1 MLCAEALTMTGS
13 GGDTGALEVSQV
25 SQGAMATKFDIA
37 AVVGMKEKH
46 KQQPLIMLPRLLPQ
60 CRVGWRSGRVGVVG
74 GVVNL
79 IILCTRSAEIE
90 VCFFFFDHAPPV
102 CIIYL

>member
-1 MLCAEALTMTGS
+1 MTGS

-60 CRVGWRSGRVGVVG
+60 CRVGWRSGG
-74 GVVNL
+74 GGWGGGSKPHHFVHKICRN
-79 IILCTRSAEIE
+79 RSLF
-90 VCFFFFDHAPPV
+90 VF
-102 CIIYL
+102 

>member
-1 MLCAEALTMTGS
+1 MTGS

-60 CRVGWRSGRVGVVG
+60 CRVGWRSGRVGGAG

-90 VCFFFFDHAPPV
+90 VCFFFDHAPPV

>member
-1 MLCAEALTMTGS
+1 MTGS

-60 CRVGWRSGRVGVVG
+60 CRVGWRSGRVGGAG

-90 VCFFFFDHAPPV
+90 VCFFLIMLLLFASSIFNQT
-102 CIIYL
+102 

>member
-60 CRVGWRSGRVGVVG
+60 CRVGWRSVGWG
-74 GVVNL
+74 WRGV
-79 IILCTRSAEIE
+79 
-90 VCFFFFDHAPPV
+90 
-102 CIIYL
+102 

>member
-60 CRVGWRSGRVGVVG
+60 CRVGWRSGG
-74 GVVNL
+74 GGW
-79 IILCTRSAEIE
+79 
-90 VCFFFFDHAPPV
+90 
-102 CIIYL
+102 